1 MNFTIRKWTWTI
13 ALPLIAVLVVSSFTP
28 MSEAMQ
34 QKEKKKDRPKMTLTQ
49 RFEKLAAKPNAE
61 NPLIPVA
68 MHALERYLQGAPAQ
82 TDIDR
87 IVRGAF
93 ARHPQVTRAMMQT
106 AVTNWKTLPA
116 SVKNKIV
123 PAELRNL
130 SAIQSLDLKAVGDI
144 YRKKLPLPIT
154 PTPNIGKVPRDP
166 KDFKIGTFVKAP
178 EPAQAYP
185 GGLVTLNGRFIPEGV
200 EVVLQ
205 SGPNG
210 AAGTARP
217 EPGSSPTKII
227 FRVPQSLVPG
237 NYSLLV
243 WDKGYKHI
251 SRTFPFTIR
260 APQYTVRFT
269 KMYSQD
275 ESNPE
280 CNCDEIVSVW
290 AISADDKLWGKKT
303 GEYTHFGDHYPFNS
317 KNYKESDQ
325 VVFPIQGTGAVGEY
339 LAIGM
344 HLYEWD
350 AGDAAATEEVLDIS
364 GDLAEQLLSSFGAI
378 GAIIGAVLNI
388 FLDIIGGLVA
398 LFGGDPDGLGYKELK
413 WNAGLLQ
420 AMTQFGSY
428 SGVLRFHN
436 NDDVGSY
443 DISYKVTRTDP

>member
-1 MNFTIRKWTWTI
+1 MNFTIRKWSWTI
-13 ALPLIAVLVVSSFTP
+13 ALPLIAVFVASSFTP

-34 QKEKKKDRPKMTLTQ
+34 QKEKKKDRLKMTLTQ
-49 RFEKLAAKPNAE
+49 RFEKLASKPNAE
-61 NPLIPVA
+61 NPLIPVT

-82 TDIDR
+82 SDIDR

-93 ARHPQVTRAMMQT
+93 ARRPRVTKAMMET

-130 SAIQSLDLKAVGDI
+130 STAQSLDLKTLEVQ
-144 YRKKLPLPIT
+144 YRKKLKLTETKNPEIGRVPS
-154 PTPNIGKVPRDP
+154 NI
-166 KDFKIGTFVKAP
+166 KIFTAIRPP

-185 GGLVTLNGRFIPEGV
+185 GGLVTLKGQFIPEGV
-200 EVVLQ
+200 EVVLR

-217 EPGSSPTKII
+217 EPASSPTKII
-227 FRVPQSLVPG
+227 FQVPQNLPPG

-251 SRTFPFTIR
+251 SKTFPFTIR

-269 KMYSQD
+269 KMYCKD
-275 ESNPE
+275 ESDAELLE
-280 CNCDEIVSVW
+280 CDCDEIVSVW
-290 AISADDKLWGKKT
+290 AISADDKAWGKKT
-303 GEYTHFGDHYPFNS
+303 GEYTHFGDDMTKSYRA
-317 KNYKESDQ
+317 SDQ
-325 VVFPIQGTGAVGEY
+325 VVFPIQGAGAVSEY

-344 HLYEWD
+344 NLYEWD
-350 AGDAAATEEVLDIS
+350 AGDASATEEALDIS
-364 GDLAEQLLSSFGAI
+364 GDIAEQLASSFGAI

-388 FLDIIGGLVA
+388 FLDLIGALVA
-398 LFGGDPDGLGYKELK
+398 LFGGNPDGLGYEELK

-428 SGVLRFHN
+428 SGVMRFHN
-436 NDDVGSY
+436 NDAVGSY
-443 DISYKVTRTDP
+443 DISYTVTRAQP